1 MDNMITSNQGGLR
14 GLSDKAFVERLKS
27 ATNEDKQVNPIYVDA
42 ISANLSKLKAG
53 LDKSSASYAMY
64 TDGVFDC
71 YYISDNGNK
80 EWFIMQLE
88 CKQDVDLNDSE
99 QLANV
104 LIQVCFY
111 LKRFYEGNYQIP
123 KVVVLGTKINC
134 MAIPTIYLWKNY
146 IEPFGKYSYPTE
158 DPATGKKISAS
169 TAPFSPIFGAI
180 KNKIINDVSLTTITR
195 VIEVTDKNS
204 IRELCID
211 ILKVAKDLGI
221 KEEVNESTISRAFD
235 YFDMKVL
242 SKKSREGLN
251 SRQKAEVFMTLFL
264 TPEKVNQISVED
276 ILGNKIYSD
285 KMNIGGILVE
295 VEPGKFN
302 SFANIFAVKKYDIS
316 DQKKITAITDR
327 LIEDTDRRRKGDY
340 YTPTIWVDE
349 AHNLM
354 DKNLGADWRDK
365 YIVWD
370 CAWGTG
376 NLTRDYKFSNLY
388 CSTLQSEDLTIGAKY
403 NPFAT
408 KFQYDF
414 LNDDVDT
421 MEQAVDTLWE
431 PFIGTRF
438 SHNKQIEKYINFG
451 QILDLYAQAI
461 DKGITAEEKCKIAY
475 AKAVD
480 MLKHTVLYEKAPSLV
495 DALLETDEDK
505 KKGLVFLINPPYGT
519 SGEMFATGK
528 EKKAGIADTIIS
540 DKMSDTDMGH
550 CRQQLYAQFIYRIN
564 LFRKYFNINVSM
576 GIFASTLY
584 MCSRTFVKLYNEVLN
599 EKFIDGF
606 MFQASNFAD
615 VKGNWAISFVLWGEQ
630 GKNDVIL
637 SVCDIENAKIQ
648 KIGRKSFGYT
658 ENTITDFIKK
668 IKISTEDK
676 SKTFTMSNALNVTN
690 GECYI
695 TSGNLGYYVA
705 DSTLVEKN
713 TQYVMIIPRKL
724 KGHLA
729 SFEIKRENFDRI
741 CSSFTARALISG
753 EYATWIN
760 GHDEYM
766 IPNTEHPLYG
776 QWQNDCVIY
785 SLFNNKS
792 NQSSLRN
799 IDYNGKS
806 WDIFN
811 ELFWISRQDIYDWAI
826 QVNNQAVIDDVLAN
840 AKSERFVYEKLKT
853 IKLSDDA
860 KLILDYATALVKD
873 TMQYREEF
881 ARKHPEYHIN
891 TWDAGWYQIKAVI
904 KEYKPDELKTFND
917 LYKQF
922 EDRMRPL
929 VYELGFLYK

>member
-1 MDNMITSNQGGLR
+1 MITSNQGGLR

-27 ATNEDKQVNPIYVDA
+27 ATNEDKQINPIYVDA

-111 LKRFYEGNYQIP
+111 LKRFYEGGYQIP

-158 DPATGKKISAS
+158 ELGTGKKISAS
-169 TAPFSPIFGAI
+169 TAPFNPIFGAI
-180 KNKIINDVSLTTITR
+180 KNRIINDVNLTTSTR
-195 VIEVTDKNS
+195 IIEVTDKNS
-204 IRELCID
+204 VKELCID
-211 ILKVAKDLGI
+211 IIKVAKDLGL
-221 KEEVNESTISRAFD
+221 KEEITEATVSRAFD

-242 SKKSREGLN
+242 SKKSREGLT

-264 TPEKVNQISVED
+264 TPEKAKQSYDED
-276 ILGNKIYSD
+276 VLGNKIYSD
-285 KMNIGGILVE
+285 KMNIGGVIVE

-302 SFANIFAVKKYDIS
+302 SFANVFAVKKYDIS

-327 LIEDTDRRRKGDY
+327 LIEDTDRRRKGDF

-349 AHNLM
+349 AHKLM
-354 DKNLGADWRDK
+354 DKNLGVDWREK

-414 LNDDVDT
+414 LNDDVDL
-421 MEQAVDTLWE
+421 MEQAVNTLWE

-438 SHNKQIEKYINFG
+438 SYNKQLEKYINFG
-451 QILDLYAQAI
+451 QILDLYAQAV
-461 DKGITAEEKCKIAY
+461 DKGITTEEKCKIAY
-475 AKAVD
+475 TKAVD

-495 DALLETDEDK
+495 GYLLETDENK

-519 SGEMFATGK
+519 STDLKSVGGK
-528 EKKAGIADTIIS
+528 SGANKAGIADSKI
-540 DKMSDTDMGH
+540 DTFMEIDGLSGSS
-550 CRQQLYAQFIYRIN
+550 RQLVAQFIYRIN
-564 LFRKYFNINVSM
+564 KLCQMFDKPLCIGLFSPSS
-576 GIFASTLY
+576 IFSSDMYKPL
-584 MCSRTFVKLYNEVLN
+584 MQQECIGCSDA
-599 EKFIDGF
+599 FIL
-606 MFQASNFAD
+606 QASNFAD
-615 VKGNWAISFVLWGEQ
+615 VSDNWGISFSLLDRS
-630 GKNDVIL
+630 GKKGLLTIL
-637 SVCDIENAKIQ
+637 DISDGRIV
-648 KIGRKSFGYT
+648 KIGNKQLNYVEKESKASKWVREPIAK
-658 ENTITDFIKK
+658 DK
-668 IKISTEDK
+668 K
-676 SKTFTMSNALNVTN
+676 SKNHT
-690 GECYI
+690 YI
-695 TSGNLGYYVA
+695 TSALKIGDNSKSNAFSDNAIGSMMNNANNVG
-705 DSTLVEKN
+705 EN
-713 TQYVMIIPRKL
+713 TQAVA
-724 KGHLA
+724 LA
-729 SFEIKRENFDRI
+729 SGIFTHKAIAVTKDNFGR
-741 CSSFTARALISG
+741 CTSLFAARKVIQAN
-753 EYATWIN
+753 WIN
-760 GHDEYM
+760 WQDEYM
-766 IPNTEHPLYG
+766 VPNVNHPDYA
-776 QWQNDCVIY
+776 QWQNDCVVY

-811 ELFWISRQDIYDWAI
+811 EFFWISRQDIYDWAI

-853 IKLSDDA
+853 INLSDDA
-860 KLILDYATALVKD
+860 KQILDYATALVKD

-881 ARKHPEYHIN
+881 DRKHPEYHIN

-904 KEYKPDELKTFND
+904 KEYKSDELKVFND